1 MRKVSP
7 LLSTAVSMLI
17 GALLLLV
24 ASLPEQGWSRLPGVS
39 LQVMLELVYLA
50 VGATFIAFLI
60 FNIGV
65 REIGASKAS
74 AYINLMPVSA
84 VLIAVLFYGE
94 PVTLVHGV
102 GMICVMSG
110 VLLTTR
116 AAATGGK

>member
-1 MRKVSP
+1 
-7 LLSTAVSMLI
+7 
-17 GALLLLV
+17 
-24 ASLPEQGWSRLPGVS
+24 
-39 LQVMLELVYLA
+39 MLELVYLA